1 MDPHIETLEAPASP
15 FLGSGFLADVAAPAQ
30 QEQPIRGLVS
40 PFAEAL
46 VTSASEEEQ
55 LFTELMSELEDE
67 SFDDALE
74 ALVDEAAAL
83 HLSSPWSSE
92 SETGSHQLDAWASR
106 LTADAQRLLEH
117 LEQTF
122 VDRSPESILEGE
134 IDLAAARAFTDPVS
148 PAAEQLFGGLVNK
161 IKSGLSKVRQAV
173 TRVATT
179 GLGVIGKFTGI
190 GRITGIVRRLVEP
203 LVRRVVNTALNRLPA
218 SLQGPAR
225 NLAEKLGARV
235 LASAPIAVGAASPPP
250 AAGNNV
256 APAANGASTQ
266 PPPEAAP
273 ATDGAGQELAEAFDR
288 QFAEALTA
296 PSEAA
301 MEQLFAAA
309 AEAAAPSGEN
319 PVAALDVARARL
331 AEELSEAVP
340 GEAPVVQVEQFI
352 PAVMAAMPL
361 VRTAVRF
368 LGRGRIKGMIAG
380 PLATFIA
387 PFVGRQ
393 AARSLAPHI
402 ADAGMRL
409 LRLEHEDPAQLGAE
423 ALVSTLEE
431 AVRQVLSLPQQ
442 SLSSDLRLAA
452 EVQEAFAEAAARY
465 LPPQVLRSELT
476 SGEAEDGA
484 GWVLMPRQAGPHYRY
499 RAYSSP
505 VRVIVPRSIARAIV
519 YADGETLEE
528 RLLDS
533 GVATWPAE
541 AEVQLYEAL
550 PGTRVGHVMA
560 GSDPESLDEASADEF
575 AALTPRVAGMLLGNP
590 ALGRRPVVALPG
602 SWLRPGQRLFRV
614 VPAGRTPSGVRRR
627 VRRFG
632 VRVVLTG
639 PSPVLRVHLR
649 VGERSAHAIAGQ
661 LDQHQHTQV
670 VAGIRELLGAGAR
683 RALADRLG
691 RVRGLNTP
699 TPMPA
704 ERRQALAEAL
714 AESMITA
721 VAKELP
727 AAATAIATAAKDPA
741 RGITLTFAYSFPDR
755 AAVLGS
761 PPGAPTLTI
770 RPGFRHD

>member
-1 MDPHIETLEAPASP
+1 MDPHVETLEAPASP
-15 FLGSGFLADVAAPAQ
+15 FLGSGFLADAAAPAQ
-30 QEQPIRGLVS
+30 QELPVPGLVS

-117 LEQTF
+117 LEQAF
-122 VDRSPESILEGE
+122 SERSPESIMEGE
-134 IDLAAARAFTDPVS
+134 IDLAAAQAFTDPVS
-148 PAAEQLFGGLVNK
+148 PATEQLFGGLVNK

-179 GLGVIGKFTGI
+179 GLGVIGRFTGI

-225 NLAEKLGARV
+225 TLAEKLGVRV
-235 LASAPIAVGAASPPP
+235 LAAAPIAAVASPPP
-250 AAGNNV
+250 AAGDNV
-256 APAANGASTQ
+256 APTANGASTQ

-273 ATDGAGQELAEAFDR
+273 ATDGAGHELAEAFDR

-331 AEELSEAVP
+331 AEELSEAAP

-387 PFVGRQ
+387 PFVGPQ
-393 AARSLAPHI
+393 AARALAPHI

-409 LRLEHEDPAQLGAE
+409 LRLEHEDPVQLGAE

-431 AVRQVLSLPQQ
+431 AVRQVLSLPEQ
-442 SLSSDLRLAA
+442 SLSSDLRIAA

-465 LPPQVLRSELT
+465 LPPQVLRSDLA
-476 SGEAEDGA
+476 SGEAEDEA
-484 GWVLMPRQAGPHYRY
+484 GWVLMPRGAGPHYRY

-505 VRVIVPRSIARAIV
+505 VRVLVPRPIARAIV
-519 YADGETLEE
+519 YTDGETLEE

-560 GSDPESLDEASADEF
+560 GSNPESLEEASADEF
-575 AALTPRVAGMLLGNP
+575 AALTPRVAGLLLGNP
-590 ALGRRPVVALPG
+590 ALGRRPVMALPG
-602 SWLRPGQRLFRV
+602 GWMRPGQRLFRV
-614 VPAGRTPSGVRRR
+614 VPAGRMPSGVRRR

-704 ERRQALAEAL
+704 ERRHALAEAL

-727 AAATAIATAAKDPA
+727 GAAAAIATAAKDPA
-741 RGITLTFAYSFPDR
+741 RGITVTFGYSFPDR